1 MQELYLKLVFLGN
14 SVEQYGELLQMR
26 DVQRIEQ
33 YWKSI
38 GWKDMTTELALKVN
52 GILILWRANV
62 PVSFFLPDIL
72 DTGGATTTFPGVP
85 EQEQN
90 VS

>member
-1 MQELYLKLVFLGN
+1 MQVQELFLKLVFLGN

-52 GILILWRANV
+52 GILILWRADV
-62 PVSFFLPDIL
+62 PVSFFF
-72 DTGGATTTFPGVP
+72 A
-85 EQEQN
+85 
-90 VS
+90 